1 MDLIAYWQKMVAPY
15 LRARFGQ
22 DEKGASLVEY
32 ALLVVALV
40 VAVCL
45 LVRFAT
51 PVTDVAR
58 AVAHAVSHRPAHH
71 RPHAPIGKRRPPHRR
86 PAPCLCP
93 FAAPPDGS
101 SS

>member
-1 MDLIAYWQKMVAPY
+1 VS
-15 LRARFGQ
+15 RGQ
-22 DEKGASLVEY
+22 ATVEY

-58 AVAHAVSHRPAHH
+58 AVAHAMSHRPARH
-71 RPHAPIGKRRPPHRR
+71 RPHATIGKRRPPHRR

-93 FAAPPDGS
+93 FTSPQDAS
-101 SS
+101 S